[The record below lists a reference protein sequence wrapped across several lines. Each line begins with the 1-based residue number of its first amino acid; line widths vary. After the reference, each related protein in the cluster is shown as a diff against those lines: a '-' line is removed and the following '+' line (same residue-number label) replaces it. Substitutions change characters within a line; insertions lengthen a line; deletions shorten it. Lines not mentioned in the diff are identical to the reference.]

1 MDCLRERQ
9 EQVIFMSNFAHC
21 PTPDNDDEEEEVQE
35 DVQEEETEAP
45 EDPFLGL
52 TGTEEHYAT
61 SQDIN
66 VSTCSRA

>member
-1 MDCLRERQ
+1 
-9 EQVIFMSNFAHC
+9 MSNFAHC

-35 DVQEEETEAP
+35 DVQEETEAP

-52 TGTEEHYAT
+52 TGTEEYYAT

>member
-1 MDCLRERQ
+1 
-9 EQVIFMSNFAHC
+9 MSNFAHC

-35 DVQEEETEAP
+35 DVQEEETAAP

-52 TGTEEHYAT
+52 TGTEEYYAT

-66 VSTCSRA
+66 VSTCSRALLWVANED